1 MPFFRSQTL
10 ARGSLAWDG
19 WAVVAG
25 WPWVILT
32 ALALSGGYVCDS
44 SVGVRPR
51 SQDWSRGGRPGGP
64 RTLLGMG
71 GWPGKLVV
79 GNGQEAQEML
89 SD

>member
-1 MPFFRSQTL
+1 MTFFRSQTL

-25 WPWVILT
+25 WPWVIPT

-51 SQDWSRGGRPGGP
+51 SQDWSRGGRPGGAQDP
-64 RTLLGMG
+64 
-71 GWPGKLVV
+71 PGDGKERLM
-79 GNGQEAQEML
+79 NLAEEAV
-89 SD
+89 